1 MAGLQYNF
9 FPTDFF
15 FPPPPT
21 AAADG
26 SSHPP
31 PAVVKLPKAG
41 EKIDEAK
48 AGSAVI
54 SKSLKIATS
63 SSPVASTTPI
73 RRSQA

>member
-21 AAADG
+21 AAAD
-26 SSHPP
+26 PA

-41 EKIDEAK
+41 ETDDAK
-48 AGSAVI
+48 A

-63 SSPVASTTPI
+63 SSTKPVASTTPI